1 MAEASDIALAPHC
14 PLGPIAFAASLH
26 INACCPNAI
35 IQETS
40 QGIHYNEGADM
51 LDYVLNKEDLT
62 IQDGFIPNL
71 TKPGLGV
78 EMDENFLREM
88 VKVGHN
94 WRNPVWRGEDGSFV
108 EW

>member
-1 MAEASDIALAPHC
+1 
-14 PLGPIAFAASLH
+14 
-26 INACCPNAI
+26 
-35 IQETS
+35 
-40 QGIHYNEGADM
+40 M

-94 WRNPVWRGEDGSFV
+94 WRNPIWRGEDGSLL